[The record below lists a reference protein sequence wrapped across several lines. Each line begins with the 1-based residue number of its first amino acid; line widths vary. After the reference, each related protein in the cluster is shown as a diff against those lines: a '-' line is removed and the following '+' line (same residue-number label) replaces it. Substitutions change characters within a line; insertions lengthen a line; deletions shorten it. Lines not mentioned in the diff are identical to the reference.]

1 MEVVALLLFFMLINI
16 HYPRVERQAR
26 IKRRDGDT
34 PVIDVTFNGE
44 EKFEM
49 IVDTGASR
57 TQINKKMAN
66 ALKVAPQGKGYVGLA
81 DGRVVEVEVGQV
93 KSIEAAG
100 IKTDNSDGVT
110 VFIAGS
116 EEEPGLLGQNFYK
129 DYKVIIDRD
138 SVEFRR

>member
-1 MEVVALLLFFMLINI
+1 MEIVALLILFMIINI

-26 IKRRDGDT
+26 IKRRYANT
-34 PVIDVTFNGE
+34 PVIDVTFDGE

-49 IVDTGASR
+49 IVDTGASC

-66 ALKVAPQGKGYVGLA
+66 ALKVEPQGKGYVILA
-81 DGRVVEVEVGQV
+81 DGSTVEVEVGKV
-93 KSIEAAG
+93 KSIEAGG
-100 IKTDNSDGVT
+100 IKTDNSDGLIVL
-110 VFIAGS
+110 IGGS
-116 EEEPGLLGQNFYK
+116 EKDPGLLGQNFYK